1 MGSYCISLYKTRQLL
16 FLVVFYSKVTV
27 HKAKGHSMYINVR
40 VCIIITKVLVKE
52 EFYMRSYCMYL
63 PKSYKVE
70 TVNEGV

>member
-1 MGSYCISLYKTRQLL
+1 M
-16 FLVVFYSKVTV
+16 

-70 TVNEGV
+70 TVKEGV